1 MKKRGI
7 LRLANVVP
15 WFLLFSTLSLSLSL
29 WPVTGSNLSL
39 SSWQKAV
46 RSRKEGDTLVSS
58 CMTFLWS
65 KSFLAYARPPKHTG
79 DMLKLARWLRIV
91 QENFSEPSFQQ
102 LARKRLQS
110 RKPHLQRVG
119 GLRNKWTILWLN
131 SVLEDA
137 MGRKGRY
144 SYIWNSVV

>member
-1 MKKRGI
+1 MKKRSI

-15 WFLLFSTLSLSLSL
+15 WFLLFNTLSLSLACYRLQSEL
-29 WPVTGSNLSL
+29 EQLAE
-39 SSWQKAV
+39 SSKKQ
-46 RSRKEGDTLVSS
+46 EGRWYPCIQLHD
-58 CMTFLWS
+58 FLWS

-79 DMLKLARWLRIV
+79 DMLKLGRWPRIV
-91 QENFSEPSFQQ
+91 EENFSEPSLFQQ
-102 LARKRLQS
+102 LASEWLQS

-119 GLRNKWTILWLN
+119 GLRNKRMIVWPN

>member
-29 WPVTGSNLSL
+29 ACYRLQSELEQL
-39 SSWQKAV
+39 AESSKKQERRWYPCIQLH
-46 RSRKEGDTLVSS
+46 D
-58 CMTFLWS
+58 FLWS